1 MARVTSLPDNVDF
14 DVAAGETLL
23 EAALR
28 SGIPVTHACGG
39 QAKCSTCRVWVLDG
53 LDAASPRSEV
63 EQVLAD
69 KLSFSDEMRL
79 ACQLRPEGELRVRR
93 LVLDETDLVMSN
105 QLDRSAATRTGDAKN
120 VTIFFSDIADFTS
133 LSESLSPYDVMYL
146 LNRYFVQAGD
156 IIGPWIFKDIQE
168 H

>member
-39 QAKCSTCRVWVLDG
+39 RAKCSTCRVWVLDG
-53 LDAASPRSEV
+53 LEAAPPRSEV

-69 KLSFSDEMRL
+69 KL
-79 ACQLRPEGELRVRR
+79 
-93 LVLDETDLVMSN
+93 
-105 QLDRSAATRTGDAKN
+105 
-120 VTIFFSDIADFTS
+120 
-133 LSESLSPYDVMYL
+133 
-146 LNRYFVQAGD
+146 
-156 IIGPWIFKDIQE
+156 
-168 H
+168 